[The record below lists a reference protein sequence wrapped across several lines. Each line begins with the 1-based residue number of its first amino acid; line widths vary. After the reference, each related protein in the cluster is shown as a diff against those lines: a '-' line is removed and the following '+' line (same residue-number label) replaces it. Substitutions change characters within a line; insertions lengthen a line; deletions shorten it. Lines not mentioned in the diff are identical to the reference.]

1 MKSLTLYAVSIML
14 FVALSGKAIAQDKAI
29 SETDKKEIVKL
40 FEGVD
45 KSKYRLQFNGG
56 KEVYGARRVA
66 MKDLQQV
73 RKVRNP
79 QGEAGYVVL
88 IVSDDGIVYIVAVSK
103 GGKLESVLGRE
114 KAAKL
119 NTIMSKY
126 AR

>member
-1 MKSLTLYAVSIML
+1 MKSLTLYAVTLML
-14 FVALSGKAIAQDKAI
+14 LVALTNKAVAQDKAI
-29 SETDKKEIVKL
+29 SETDKKEIIKL
-40 FEGVD
+40 FQGVD

-56 KEVYGARRVA
+56 KEVYGARKVA
-66 MKDLQQV
+66 MRDLEQV

-79 QGEAGYVVL
+79 QDELGYVVL

>member
-1 MKSLTLYAVSIML
+1 MKSLTLYAVTFML
-14 FVALSGKAIAQDKAI
+14 FLALTNKVVAQDKAI
-29 SETDKKEIVKL
+29 SEADKKEIIKL

-45 KSKYRLQFNGG
+45 KSKYRLQFNKG
-56 KEVYGARRVA
+56 KEVYGARKVA
-66 MKDLQQV
+66 MRDLEQV

-79 QGEAGYVVL
+79 QDELGYVVL

>member
-1 MKSLTLYAVSIML
+1 MKSLTLYAVTFML
-14 FVALSGKAIAQDKAI
+14 FVALTNKVVAQDKAI
-29 SETDKKEIVKL
+29 SETDKKAIVKL

-56 KEVYGARRVA
+56 KEVYGARKVA
-66 MKDLQQV
+66 MKDLEQV

-79 QGEAGYVVL
+79 QDELGYVVL

>member
-1 MKSLTLYAVSIML
+1 MKSLTLYAVIFML
-14 FVALSGKAIAQDKAI
+14 LVALTGKATAQDKTI
-29 SETDKKEIVKL
+29 SEADKKEIIKL

-45 KSKYRLQFNGG
+45 KSKYRLQFNNG
-56 KEVYGARRVA
+56 KEVYGARKVA

-79 QGEAGYVVL
+79 QDEAGYVVL
-88 IVSDDGIVYIVAVSK
+88 IVSDDGIVYVVAVSK

-114 KAAKL
+114 KTAKL
-119 NTIMSKY
+119 NTIMAKY

>member
-1 MKSLTLYAVSIML
+1 MKALAIYAVSLML
-14 FVALSGKAIAQDKAI
+14 LVSMSNKAIGQEKTI
-29 SETDKKEIVKL
+29 SEQDKKEIIKL

-45 KSKYRLQFNGG
+45 KSKYRLQFNNG
-56 KEVYGARRVA
+56 KEVYGARKISMRE
-66 MKDLQQV
+66 LQQV

-79 QGEAGYVVL
+79 QDEHGYVVL

-114 KAAKL
+114 KTTKL